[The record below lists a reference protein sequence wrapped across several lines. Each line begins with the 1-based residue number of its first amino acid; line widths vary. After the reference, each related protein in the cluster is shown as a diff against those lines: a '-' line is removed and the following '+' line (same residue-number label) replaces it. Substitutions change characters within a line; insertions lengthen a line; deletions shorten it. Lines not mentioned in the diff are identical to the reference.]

1 MSGRHRWIVEYELP
15 KGKFRD
21 LIRLKDRPSLKT
33 EKEDSST
40 GKDKWEVIAITH
52 VDCGENT
59 MVPLYEYFHK
69 CWSYIEQGKEE
80 LPDELKITIN
90 LELLVPER
98 CPSCLSIIHS
108 DMKPIEGWILKKAF
122 PTSINFGDLDYSSS
136 SQIDIEITWKYE
148 ETEYKN
154 YYKPLPVEPSPIA
167 SQFTSPPMGLGT
179 LGLREHH
186 PQCKHASKSIHIQSA
201 SAHLLDTHLDQPCE
215 DSQQP
220 PPNCQRNTHQ
230 EPVPGSPQN
239 TKEDSTQTP
248 SSNVG
253 ASVASCHSPGLFRGG
268 FLRWIRH
275 MVGLR

>member
-1 MSGRHRWIVEYELP
+1 MSGRYRWIVEYELP
-15 KGKFRD
+15 GGSFKD
-21 LIRLKDRPSLKT
+21 LIRLKDRPSLKAE
-33 EKEDSST
+33 EK
-40 GKDKWEVIAITH
+40 GKWEAIAITH

-179 LGLREHH
+179 LGLCEHH
-186 PQCKHASKSIHIQSA
+186 PQCRNASKSGHIQNA
-201 SAHLLDTHLDQPCE
+201 SVHLPDTRHDQPGE
-215 DSQQP
+215 DTQQP
-220 PPNCQRNTHQ
+220 PPNPQRNTHQ
-230 EPVPGSPQN
+230 EPVQGSHQN

-253 ASVASCHSPGLFRGG
+253 ASVASYRSPGLFRGG
-268 FLRWIRH
+268 FLRWARH
-275 MVGLR
+275 MVGWR